1 MIKPSIIAYKEL
13 QQAYDFFN
21 QNLFNNEL
29 PNLLITLQR
38 GKYTFGYFSPERFT
52 GKSTI
57 SELALN
63 PDYFGERSLA
73 DTLSTLAHEMC
84 HVWQH
89 YAPVKKCRG
98 GYHDRVWGHKMESIG
113 LMPSNTGL
121 QGGKKT
127 GQQMTHYIMKDGL
140 FQHVVYNLLKS
151 GFEISWYDKYSE
163 SMTTPISKVNHD
175 ILIDW
180 INQTPKD
187 NINLINKLTKTV
199 NSNSI
204 QMVGDDDLSI
214 VKPILKGTGTRN
226 KFTCTNCGQNAWAKP
241 TAYLICGDCN
251 KRMENIKFS

>member
-1 MIKPSIIAYKEL
+1 MIKPSIVAYKEL
-13 QQAYDFFN
+13 QHAYDFFN
-21 QNLFNNEL
+21 EHLFNNEL

-38 GKYTFGYFSPERFT
+38 GKHTFGYFSPERFT
-52 GKSTI
+52 GKSTV

-89 YAPVKKCRG
+89 YAEVKKCRG

-140 FQHVVYNLLKS
+140 FQQIVYKLLSS

-163 SMTTPISKVNHD
+163 NMTSPISKVNHD

-187 NINLINKLTKTV
+187 DINLINKLTKTV

-204 QMVGDDDLSI
+204 QMVGDADLAI
-214 VKPILKGTGTRN
+214 VSSKPILKGTRTRD
-226 KFTCTNCGQNAWAKP
+226 KFTCPDCGQNAWAKP

-251 KRMENIKFS
+251 KRMENIS

>member
-1 MIKPSIIAYKEL
+1 MLKPSIIAYNEL

-21 QNLFNNEL
+21 KNLFSSEL

-38 GKYTFGYFSPERFT
+38 GKYTYGYFSPERFT

-73 DTLSTLAHEMC
+73 DTLSTLVHEMC

-98 GYHDRVWGHKMESIG
+98 FYHDRIWGKKMESLG
-113 LMPSNTGL
+113 LMPSHNGL

-140 FQHVVYNLLKS
+140 FQQVVYNLLAS
-151 GFEISWYDKYSE
+151 GFEISWYDRYSE
-163 SMTTPISKVNHD
+163 NTIKPISKVNHD

-180 INQTPKD
+180 INITPSD
-187 NINLINKLTKTV
+187 NIELIKKLTKTV
-199 NSNSI
+199 NSNDITMSS
-204 QMVGDDDLSI
+204 DDSEI
-214 VKPILKGTGTRN
+214 SVKPITKGTGKRD
-226 KFTCTNCGQNAWAKP
+226 KFTCSRCGLNAWAKP
-241 TAYLICGDCN
+241 TANLFCGDCDE
-251 KRMENIKFS
+251 KMTKIF

>member
-21 QNLFNNEL
+21 ENLFNNEL

-89 YAPVKKCRG
+89 YVSIRKCRK
-98 GYHDRVWGHKMESIG
+98 GYHDRVWGQKMESIG

-140 FQHVVYNLLKS
+140 FEQVVYKLLHN
-151 GFEISWYDKYSE
+151 GFEISWYDKYSKYIT
-163 SMTTPISKVNHD
+163 SPISKVNYD
-175 ILIDW
+175 ILINW

-187 NINLINKLTKTV
+187 NVDLINKLTKTV

-204 QMVGDDDLSI
+204 HMLNDNDTI
-214 VKPILKGTGTRN
+214 IIKPMLKGTGNGNRE
-226 KFTCTNCGQNAWAKP
+226 KFSCPQCGLNAWAKP
-241 TAYLICGDCN
+241 SAYLICGSCN
-251 KRMENIKFS
+251 KKMINK